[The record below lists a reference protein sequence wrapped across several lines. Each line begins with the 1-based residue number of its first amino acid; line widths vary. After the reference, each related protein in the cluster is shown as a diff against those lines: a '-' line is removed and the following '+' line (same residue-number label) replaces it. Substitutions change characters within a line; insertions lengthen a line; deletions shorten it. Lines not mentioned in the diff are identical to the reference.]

1 VAENV
6 LLLQGVILFLLGFYL
21 VEILEVF
28 VVRLLQL
35 VVGFKL
41 FDFPLVQHEDLV
53 IALKRCIRVV
63 HQYDQFALRL
73 FLAQNL
79 FQQFLIARIQRL
91 EHFVQ

>member
-6 LLLQGVILFLLGFYL
+6 FLLQGVILLLLGLYL

-28 VVRLLQL
+28 VVRILQL

-53 IALKRCIRVV
+53 VTLKRCVRVV
-63 HQYDQFALRL
+63 HQYDQLALRL
-73 FLAQNL
+73 FLPQYL
-79 FQQFLIARIQRL
+79 LQQFLIAR
-91 EHFVQ
+91 V